1 MKSERQNQNT
11 NKIKYNKYWKII
23 TNQTSEYIPDD
34 ILYMI
39 NKILQRNVYNCYIDI
54 TMYYFIMKLNFI
66 DTY

>member
-39 NKILQRNVYNCYIDI
+39 NKIL
-54 TMYYFIMKLNFI
+54 
-66 DTY
+66 